1 MINLFRNFIGSGRK
15 NQERI
20 FVLIGRLMFPLE
32 ERLAWMR
39 LIFSMMRV
47 KVRMHVALDFRMK
60 EKVLLDV
67 LHRQF

>member
-1 MINLFRNFIGSGRK
+1 MINLFRNFISGGRK

-20 FVLIGRLMFPLE
+20 FVTGRLMFPLE
-32 ERLAWMR
+32 GRLAWMR